1 MHKSR
6 LGEVTIDCEGKDL
19 DSAVEFWSSTFGYE
33 AIKVENHYSL
43 KGPDSE
49 VCINIQAVSHSPR
62 VHLDIE
68 TDDIEAEVQRLEA
81 LGAKRVKKERRW
93 WVMEAPTGHRF
104 CVVQICRAGFESD
117 ATEWS

>member
-6 LGEVTIDCEGKDL
+6 LGELTIDCETSDL
-19 DSAVEFWSSTFGYE
+19 EEAAEFWSGVFGHK
-33 AIKVENHYSL
+33 ATKHENHYFL
-43 KGPDSE
+43 ETPDRE
-49 VCINIQAVSHSPR
+49 VRINIQGVTHPPR

-68 TDDIEAEVQRLEA
+68 TDDIEAEVKRLEA
-81 LGAKRVKKERRW
+81 LGATRVQKERRW

-104 CVVQICRAGFESD
+104 CVVQVARAGFEKD